1 MRDLERRTLGPEV
14 EAIAR
19 QLGQELM
26 PWQRMVAD
34 VGLELDPVSGLPAYR
49 EIVVTVPRQSG
60 KTTLVLA
67 WELQRAL
74 RWARAQRCAYTA
86 QTGWDARRKLI
97 DDQAPMIMGSPLRV
111 AVERVFRGA
120 ANEAITFKNGS
131 RIDVLATTE
140 SAGHGR
146 TIDLGIIDEAFADGD
161 DRREQALLPA
171 MATRAAAQI
180 LVVSTAGTEASIYLN
195 RKVEAGRAA
204 VTNGEQAGIAYL
216 EWSASE
222 DQDIDD
228 PATWWSCMPAL
239 GHTITEEVVR
249 HARATMSEGDFR
261 RSWLNQQTT
270 SDERVIPVGVW
281 DRVCDPA
288 VRPEGRFVFAVDVTP
303 DRSAATI
310 AVSDQE
316 GRCEVVD
323 HRPGVSWTVDRLRE
337 LALKWDAPIVLDGYG
352 PAGSLMEALDG
363 GGVRAERLL
372 TRQVANAC
380 GVFYDAVSDRK
391 IQIRRSELLDAAI
404 AAARRRTTGDAWAW
418 ARSDT
423 SVDISPLMA
432 VTLAYDRAVSAANA
446 RSNEVWVAWD

>member
-1 MRDLERRTLGPEV
+1 
-14 EAIAR
+14 
-19 QLGQELM
+19 
-26 PWQRMVAD
+26 
-34 VGLELDPVSGLPAYR
+34 
-49 EIVVTVPRQSG
+49 
-60 KTTLVLA
+60 
-67 WELQRAL
+67 
-74 RWARAQRCAYTA
+74 
-86 QTGWDARRKLI
+86 
-97 DDQAPMIMGSPLRV
+97 MIMASPVRV

-131 RIDVLATTE
+131 RIDVLATSE

-146 TIDLGIIDEAFADGD
+146 TIDLGIIDEAFADAD

-195 RKVEAGRAA
+195 RKVQAGRAA
-204 VTNGEQAGIAYL
+204 SAAGEQTGIAYF

-228 PATWWSCMPAL
+228 PGTWWSCMPAL

-270 SDERVIPVGVW
+270 SDERVIPVAVW
-281 DRVCDPA
+281 DRVCDPL
-288 VRPEGRFVFAVDVTP
+288 VKPEGRFVFAVDVTP
-303 DRSAATI
+303 DRSAASI
-310 AVSDQE
+310 AVADTD

-352 PAGSLMEALDG
+352 PAGSLMDALDG
-363 GGVRAERLL
+363 GGVRVERLL

-404 AAARRRTTGDAWAW
+404 AAARRRSAGDAWAW

-432 VTLAYDRAVSAANA
+432 VTLAYDRALSAANA